1 MSYSLPTNA
10 SVYLFK
16 FVAHPTDP
24 ILGDSMKEEI
34 NFIDIIN
41 VTEQP
46 EELQTEQE
54 EHCEY
59 KPIFFVC
66 NAPAFYEDKGDWLKR
81 NLMW

>member
-1 MSYSLPTNA
+1 
-10 SVYLFK
+10 
-16 FVAHPTDP
+16 
-24 ILGDSMKEEI
+24 MKEEI